1 MIDYAYIF
9 IPSFVLGLAS
19 RLSMLRVD
27 YRQYPSY
34 PQATLSH
41 ITLGAIAASLGSLAV
56 PAIAAKEYS
65 AITFLSLAAQQ
76 FRDVRNLERQ
86 SLDNIEPT
94 ELVPR
99 GTAYIEDIA
108 KSFEARNYVAM
119 ITSVLVSIAIFISSK
134 LRLDDIV
141 SIVIGIFI
149 GIISIVYLKNK
160 IKRTFVGEI
169 ADVREA
175 KIGFD
180 GPLLTIN
187 GIVIMNVGFDDSRE
201 IFIEKGVA
209 VEIIPK
215 DENSL
220 STLANLGQRQAI
232 THEAAIQ
239 LGIRKDV
246 DEPDF
251 TPMIRRNSRNGRL
264 MLVIVAL
271 EPDIECLIEI
281 VKNTLVLESSKRKPL
296 SSKYGRKAAD

>member
-9 IPSFVLGLAS
+9 IPSFILGFIS

-34 PQATLSH
+34 PQAALSH

-56 PAIAAKEYS
+56 PAIAAEEYS

-119 ITSVLVSIAIFISSK
+119 ITSVVVSIAIFSSSK
-134 LRLDDIV
+134 SGIGDGISV
-141 SIVIGIFI
+141 SIGVLA
-149 GIISIVYLKNK
+149 GIIAIVYLSKK
-160 IKRTFVGEI
+160 IKRTFVREI
-169 ADVREA
+169 ADVKEA
-175 KIGFD
+175 NIGFD
-180 GPLLTIN
+180 GPLLTVN
-187 GIVIMNVGFDDSRE
+187 GIVIMNIGFDDSRQ
-201 IFIEKGVA
+201 IFREKGIA

-215 DENSL
+215 DENAI
-220 STLANLGQRQAI
+220 STLANLGQRQAM
-232 THEAAIQ
+232 THESAVQ

-251 TPMIRRNSRNGRL
+251 TPMIRRNSENGNL

-281 VKNTLVLESSKRKPL
+281 VKGTLVLESSKRKPL